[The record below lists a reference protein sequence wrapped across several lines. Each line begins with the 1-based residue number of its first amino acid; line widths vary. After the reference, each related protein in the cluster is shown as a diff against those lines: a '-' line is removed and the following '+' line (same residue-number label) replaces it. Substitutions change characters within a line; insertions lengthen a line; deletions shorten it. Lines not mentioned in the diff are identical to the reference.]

1 MTALAGSDALATSL
15 VLAEALKQV
24 GFDLVILGSESTDAR
39 TGVVPAMLAERLG
52 RAAADAGVE
61 GGHRRCLT
69 VTVRRVTDDGYAV
82 VTGSLPA
89 VVSVVEKINEPR
101 YPTFKGIMAAKKKPV
116 QTLALADLGVDAGV
130 GRAGERGDAGW
141 TDFAAR
147 PPRAAGRGREGRG
160 GRRHAR
166 RPGSSPSGS
175 SSREGLDH
183 MAEVLV
189 LAEHTADGEVKKVT
203 LELLTAARRL
213 GSPSVVWTGPGAD
226 AGSGRG
232 WRSTARRRCTWRT
245 RADFADYVVAPA
257 AELLAQLVAAKSP
270 AAVLVA
276 GTTEGKEIAGRLAV
290 KTGSGVLTDAVERH
304 RRATTGR
311 RWRSSRTSAA
321 RSPCTPRCTQG
332 HPDHRGAAR
341 TRSAA
346 EPSPGAAAVEAVSR
360 SPRRDAAKAATVT
373 ERVVADKGERPEL
386 TEAQIVV
393 SGGRGT
399 GSADGFKI
407 IEKLADAL
415 GAAVGA
421 SRAVTDAGWYP
432 HQFQVGQ
439 TGKTV
444 SPQLY
449 MAVGIS
455 GAIQHRAGMQTSK
468 TIIAINKDPE
478 APIFEIA
485 DFGVV
490 GDLFTVVPQ
499 LLDEDRQAQA
509 DL

>member
-1 MTALAGSDALATSL
+1 
-15 VLAEALKQV
+15 
-24 GFDLVILGSESTDAR
+24 
-39 TGVVPAMLAERLG
+39 
-52 RAAADAGVE
+52 
-61 GGHRRCLT
+61 
-69 VTVRRVTDDGYAV
+69 
-82 VTGSLPA
+82 
-89 VVSVVEKINEPR
+89 
-101 YPTFKGIMAAKKKPV
+101 
-116 QTLALADLGVDAGV
+116 
-130 GRAGERGDAGW
+130 
-141 TDFAAR
+141 
-147 PPRAAGRGREGRG
+147 
-160 GRRHAR
+160 
-166 RPGSSPSGS
+166 
-175 SSREGLDH
+175 

-213 GSPSVVWTGPGAD
+213 GSPSVVWTGPGAE
-226 AGSGRG
+226 AAA
-232 WRSTARRRCTWRT
+232 ARLGEYGAEKVYAADS
-245 RADFADYVVAPA
+245 ADFAAYAVAPA
-257 AELLAQLVAAKSP
+257 AELLAQLVASASP

-290 KTGSGVLTDAVERH
+290 KTGSGVLTDAVNVTAGEDGKPVAEQPNFGGAITVH
-304 RRATTGR
+304 STVRAGTPIIAVR
-311 RWRSSRTSAA
+311 PNAISPQASA
-321 RSPCTPRCTQG
+321 
-332 HPDHRGAAR
+332 
-341 TRSAA
+341 
-346 EPSPGAAAVEAVSR
+346 GAAAVEAVSFAA
-360 SPRRDAAKAATVT
+360 SDAAKAAAVT
-373 ERVVADKGERPEL
+373 ERVVAAKGERPDL

-399 GSADGFKI
+399 GSEDGFKI

-432 HQFQVGQ
+432 HAFQVGQ

-449 MAVGIS
+449 LAVGIS

-468 TIIAINKDPE
+468 TIVAVNKDPE

-499 LLDEDRQAQA
+499 LLEEIAKHKGI
-509 DL
+509 